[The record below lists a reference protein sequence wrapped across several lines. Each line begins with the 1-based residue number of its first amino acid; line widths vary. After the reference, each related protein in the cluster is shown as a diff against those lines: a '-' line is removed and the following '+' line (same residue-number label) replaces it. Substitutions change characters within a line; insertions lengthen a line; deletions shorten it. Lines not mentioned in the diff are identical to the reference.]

1 MLTLRVPKASKLNK
15 NFVEINSRKIKG
27 AKNKNIGKRK
37 NLFEN

>member
-1 MLTLRVPKASKLNK
+1 MLTLRVPKATKMNK

-27 AKNKNIGKRK
+27 AKSKNIERK